1 MIDNKQ
7 IMCDECKM
15 NVPINDVRYVVK
27 GNSNLRM
34 CSQCRDR
41 TPNRSRRQELS
52 SKKIEIKLVPEKEQV
67 KKEVKKEYS
76 PMQKSGKRDYMCT
89 RCKYKFKYDPSGDN
103 KFRCPY
109 CSSPAYV
116 TSIKSLSSGKLF
128 SEINDFD

>member
-27 GNSNLRM
+27 G
-34 CSQCRDR
+34 
-41 TPNRSRRQELS
+41 
-52 SKKIEIKLVPEKEQV
+52 IKLVPEKEQV

-116 TSIKSLSSGKLF
+116 TSIKSLSSGKLL